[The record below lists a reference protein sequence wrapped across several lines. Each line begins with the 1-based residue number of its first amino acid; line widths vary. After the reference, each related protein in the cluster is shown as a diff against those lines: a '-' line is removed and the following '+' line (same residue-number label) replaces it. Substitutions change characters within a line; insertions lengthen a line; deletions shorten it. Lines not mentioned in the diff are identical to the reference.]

1 MGKGWLAS
9 CRGQGRHLQGRADHE
24 HACVDC
30 LEAGRGRGTG
40 TRARLDAWDSLV
52 SRSIGQTVRVLHTM
66 ERGVRGG
73 WRAAHWAGGSFKV
86 GARLGLGK
94 EELILF
100 SFAIYF
106 FYLGISA
113 YECICSF

>member
-9 CRGQGRHLQGRADHE
+9 CRGQGRRLQGRADHE
-24 HACVDC
+24 RACVDC

-40 TRARLDAWDSLV
+40 TRARLDAWDPLV

-73 WRAAHWAGGSFKV
+73 WRAAPRRGEERTGQA
-86 GARLGLGK
+86 AALGLGHDWAW
-94 EELILF
+94 ERR
-100 SFAIYF
+100 S
-106 FYLGISA
+106 
-113 YECICSF
+113 